1 MDIQP
6 VTRIT
11 VTEQVLNQLGDL
23 ILKGKIKPGEKLP
36 TERDLA
42 AMFGTTRAR
51 VREALRALALIG
63 LIDTRPGDGTY
74 VAVNSGVP
82 AEALDLMFFREARK
96 YDDLYEA
103 RETLEPPLFVKASQY
118 VTVDDLRELQRFL
131 DDCEMVIKHGGTP
144 EDFLECLDAYD
155 QLIVKLTRN
164 AVLETLMA
172 VFRTMARAMYI
183 RLLRVPGAMTNSLE
197 RRQEITEALRS
208 RDAAAVGA
216 AVHKHMQSARKLY
229 HASIGKDD
237 YEPENHQN

>member
-6 VTRIT
+6 VTRTT

-23 ILKGKIKPGEKLP
+23 ILKETIKPGEKLP

-42 AMFGTTRAR
+42 SMFGTTRAR

-74 VAVNSGVP
+74 VAFHSGVP
-82 AEALDLMFFREARK
+82 SEALDLMFFRETRK

-103 RETLEPPLFVKASQY
+103 RETLEPPLFVMASQH
-118 VTVDDLRELQRFL
+118 VTVEDVRALDRFL
-131 DDCEMVIKHGGTP
+131 DDCETVIRQGGTP
-144 EDFLECLDAYD
+144 EDFLERLDKYD

-172 VFRTMARAMYI
+172 VFRTMARDLYL
-183 RLLRVPGAMTNSLE
+183 RLLGVPGAMANSLE
-197 RRQEITEALRS
+197 RRREITEALRS
-208 RDAAAVGA
+208 GDATAVRA
-216 AVHKHMQSARKLY
+216 AVHKHMQSARQLY
-229 HASIGKDD
+229 HASADTGVDAGI
-237 YEPENHQN
+237 E

>member
-6 VTRIT
+6 VTRTT

-23 ILKGKIKPGEKLP
+23 ILKEKIKPGEKLP

-42 AMFGTTRAR
+42 FMFGTTRAR

-74 VAVNSGVP
+74 VAVTSGVP
-82 AEALDLMFFREARK
+82 SEALDLMFFRETRK

-103 RETLEPPLFVKASQY
+103 RETLEPPLFVMASQH
-118 VTVDDLRELQRFL
+118 VTAEDVRALDRFL
-131 DDCEMVIKHGGTP
+131 EDCETVIKLGGPP
-144 EDFLECLDAYD
+144 EDFLERLDKYD

-172 VFRTMARAMYI
+172 VFRTMARDLYL
-183 RLLRVPGAMTNSLE
+183 RLLRVPGAMANSLE
-197 RRQEITEALRS
+197 RRREITGALRS
-208 RDAAAVGA
+208 GDAAAVQV
-216 AVHKHMQSARKLY
+216 AVHKHMQSARQLY
-229 HASIGKDD
+229 HASADPADGRT
-237 YEPENHQN
+237 E

>member
-1 MDIQP
+1 MDIHP
-6 VTRIT
+6 VTRTT

-23 ILKGKIKPGEKLP
+23 ILKDKIKPGEKLP

-42 AMFGTTRAR
+42 SMFGTTRAR

-82 AEALDLMFFREARK
+82 SEALDLMFFRETRK

-103 RETLEPPLFVKASQY
+103 RETLEPPLFTMASRHISMPD
-118 VTVDDLRELQRFL
+118 VRELERFL
-131 DDCEMVIKHGGTP
+131 DDCEAVMKRGGEP
-144 EDFLECLDAYD
+144 EDFLEQLNAYD

-172 VFRTMARAMYI
+172 VFRTMARDLYL
-183 RLLRVPGAMTNSLE
+183 RLLRVPGAMANSLE
-197 RRQEITEALRS
+197 RRREITEALRS
-208 RDAAAVGA
+208 GDAAAVGN
-216 AVHKHMQSARKLY
+216 AVHKHMQSARQLY
-229 HASIGKDD
+229 HASADNDD
-237 YEPENHQN
+237 NA